1 MHIGSSQGMID
12 FIVAPMDDFKMIL
25 GMDFL

>member
-1 MHIGSSQGMID
+1 MHIGSLEGIID